1 MISSPMTS
9 HGMEE
14 VGLLRGN
21 DERLKA
27 TSGGLKVIG
36 RIETLKQKK
45 KKKVSGR
52 WGEERHPIN
61 AHQSQRNLRKTQHLN
76 FSPWRVLKPE
86 KAQTPDPQKL

>member
-1 MISSPMTS
+1 MAF

-45 KKKVSGR
+45 KRCLGDGGR
-52 WGEERHPIN
+52 RDI
-61 AHQSQRNLRKTQHLN
+61 Q
-76 FSPWRVLKPE
+76 
-86 KAQTPDPQKL
+86 

>member
-1 MISSPMTS
+1 MAAPKAS

-14 VGLLRGN
+14 VGLLRRN

-27 TSGGLKVIG
+27 TSGELKVIG
-36 RIETLKQKK
+36 RMETLKKK
-45 KKKVSGR
+45 KWCLGDGGVD
-52 WGEERHPIN
+52 RHPIN
-61 AHQSQRNLRKTQHLN
+61 AHQLQRNLRKTQHLS

>member
-1 MISSPMTS
+1 MTS

-45 KKKVSGR
+45 KKKRCLGDGGR
-52 WGEERHPIN
+52 RD
-61 AHQSQRNLRKTQHLN
+61 
-76 FSPWRVLKPE
+76 
-86 KAQTPDPQKL
+86 AQ

>member
-1 MISSPMTS
+1 MAS

-14 VGLLRGN
+14 MGLLREN

-45 KKKVSGR
+45 KKKRCLEDGGR
-52 WGEERHPIN
+52 RDI
-61 AHQSQRNLRKTQHLN
+61 Q
-76 FSPWRVLKPE
+76 
-86 KAQTPDPQKL
+86 

>member
-1 MISSPMTS
+1 MAF

-45 KKKVSGR
+45 KKGVWEMGG
-52 WGEERHPIN
+52 GETSNKCSSITEEFKKN
-61 AHQSQRNLRKTQHLN
+61 A
-76 FSPWRVLKPE
+76 
-86 KAQTPDPQKL
+86 TP

>member
-1 MISSPMTS
+1 MAF

-45 KKKVSGR
+45 KKVFGR

-61 AHQSQRNLRKTQHLN
+61 AHQLQRNLRKTQHLN
-76 FSPWRVLKPE
+76 FSAWRVLKPE

>member
-1 MISSPMTS
+1 MAS

-14 VGLLRGN
+14 MGLLREN

-45 KKKVSGR
+45 KKKKVSGR

-61 AHQSQRNLRKTQHLN
+61 AHQLQRNLRKMQHFN

-86 KAQTPDPQKL
+86 KAQTPDP

>member
-36 RIETLKQKK
+36 MIETLKQKK
-45 KKKVSGR
+45 KKKGVWEMGG
-52 WGEERHPIN
+52 GE
-61 AHQSQRNLRKTQHLN
+61 
-76 FSPWRVLKPE
+76 
-86 KAQTPDPQKL
+86 TPNKCSSITEEFKKNSTP

>member
-1 MISSPMTS
+1 MAS

-14 VGLLRGN
+14 MGLLREN

-45 KKKVSGR
+45 KKKKGVWKMGG
-52 WGEERHPIN
+52 GETSNKCSSITEEFKKN
-61 AHQSQRNLRKTQHLN
+61 ATL
-76 FSPWRVLKPE
+76 
-86 KAQTPDPQKL
+86 

>member
-45 KKKVSGR
+45 KKRCLGDGGR
-52 WGEERHPIN
+52 RD
-61 AHQSQRNLRKTQHLN
+61 TQ
-76 FSPWRVLKPE
+76 
-86 KAQTPDPQKL
+86 

>member
-1 MISSPMTS
+1 MAF

-45 KKKVSGR
+45 KKRCLGDVGR
-52 WGEERHPIN
+52 RDI
-61 AHQSQRNLRKTQHLN
+61 Q
-76 FSPWRVLKPE
+76 
-86 KAQTPDPQKL
+86 

>member
-1 MISSPMTS
+1 
-9 HGMEE
+9 MEE

-45 KKKVSGR
+45 KKVFGR
-52 WGEERHPIN
+52 WGGGRHPIN
-61 AHQSQRNLRKTQHLN
+61 AHQLQRNLRKTQHLN

-86 KAQTPDPQKL
+86 TAQTPDPQKL

>member
-1 MISSPMTS
+1 
-9 HGMEE
+9 MEE

-45 KKKVSGR
+45 KKKGVWEM
-52 WGEERHPIN
+52 WGGETSNKCSSITEEFKKN
-61 AHQSQRNLRKTQHLN
+61 A
-76 FSPWRVLKPE
+76 
-86 KAQTPDPQKL
+86 TP

>member
-1 MISSPMTS
+1 MAF

-36 RIETLKQKK
+36 RIETLKQNKK
-45 KKKVSGR
+45 KGVWEMGGGETSNKCSSITEEFKK
-52 WGEERHPIN
+52 N
-61 AHQSQRNLRKTQHLN
+61 A
-76 FSPWRVLKPE
+76 
-86 KAQTPDPQKL
+86 TP